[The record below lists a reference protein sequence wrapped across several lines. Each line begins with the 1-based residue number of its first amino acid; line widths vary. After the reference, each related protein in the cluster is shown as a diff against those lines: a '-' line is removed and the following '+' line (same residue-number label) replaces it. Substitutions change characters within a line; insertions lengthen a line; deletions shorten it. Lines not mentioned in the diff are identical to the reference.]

1 MDEYDELGT
10 EEMRDEECWA
20 LLRDQPLG
28 RLAYRLA
35 DEIDIVP
42 VNHVVDG
49 PTLLFATAEGSKLLG
64 VVIDPRVA
72 FEVDRVGDG
81 VAESVVVR
89 GRARR
94 LDEDEEHRVEALP
107 LRPWT
112 ETLRYNVVEITPT
125 SVSGRRFR
133 LAAGPAGA

>member
-1 MDEYDELGT
+1 MDEYDENGAEAL
-10 EEMRDEECWA
+10 RDEESWA
-20 LLRDQPLG
+20 LLRSQALG

-35 DEIDIVP
+35 DEVDIAP
-42 VNHVVDG
+42 VNYAVDG
-49 PTLLFATAEGSKLLG
+49 QTLLFATAEGSKLLG
-64 VVIDPRVA
+64 VVIDPHVA
-72 FEVDRVGDG
+72 FEVDRLGDG

-94 LDEDEEHRVEALP
+94 LDEDEEHRVERLP

-125 SVSGRRFR
+125 RVTGRRFR
-133 LAAGPAGA
+133 LSSPLGA